1 MFSLLN
7 RGIIP
12 RDVDLSPAF
21 ERGSAPYAFMK
32 ASIFP
37 AFVQKPKHIS
47 ALVTSP
53 KSRKMLPPFSGEHQ
67 NQANGATFITQF

>member
-21 ERGSAPYAFMK
+21 ERGSAPYAFLK

-37 AFVQKPKHIS
+37 KEAQKPKHLS

-53 KSRKMLPPFSGEHQ
+53 KSRKMLPPFSGEQQH
-67 NQANGATFITQF
+67 